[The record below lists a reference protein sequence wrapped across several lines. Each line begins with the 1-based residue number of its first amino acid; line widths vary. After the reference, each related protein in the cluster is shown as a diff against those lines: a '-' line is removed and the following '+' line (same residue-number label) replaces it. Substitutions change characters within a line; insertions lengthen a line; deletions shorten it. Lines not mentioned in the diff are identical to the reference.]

1 MTITTLDPT
10 YEAITRLRATR
21 NEGATAPALKSL
33 TGLRLGLLANGKVNS
48 QELLDALYRE
58 LERRPGV
65 SLAGALKVCKASV
78 SVPPAPADVR
88 RLIQETDAVLVAIG
102 D

>member
-10 YEAITRLRATR
+10 YEAITLRRATK
-21 NEGATAPALKSL
+21 NEGSTAPALKSL
-33 TGLRLGLLANGKVNS
+33 SGLRLGLLANGKVNS
-48 QELLDALYRE
+48 QELLDSLYRE
-58 LERRPGV
+58 LGSRPGV
-65 SLAGALKVCKASV
+65 SVAGALKVCKPSV
-78 SVPPAPADVR
+78 SVPPAPEDMR

>member
-10 YEAITRLRATR
+10 YEAITRRQAIG

-58 LERRPGV
+58 LGNRPGV
-65 SLAGALKVCKASV
+65 SVAGAVTVCKSSV
-78 SVPPAPADVR
+78 SVPPSPEDVR
-88 RLIQETDAVLVAIG
+88 RLLQETDAILVAIG